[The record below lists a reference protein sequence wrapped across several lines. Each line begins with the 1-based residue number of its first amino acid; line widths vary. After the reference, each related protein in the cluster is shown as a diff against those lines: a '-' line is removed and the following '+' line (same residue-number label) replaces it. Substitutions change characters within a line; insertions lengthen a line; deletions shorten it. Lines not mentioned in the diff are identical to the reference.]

1 MRWPGMLAAGLGLT
15 EDVAGPHFPG
25 RNARMILKW
34 QSMAGRALADSLIRL
49 TC

>member
-15 EDVAGPHFPG
+15 EDVAGLHFPG

-34 QSMAGRALADSLIRL
+34 QSMTDRALVGSLIQL